1 MKARTKVQN
10 IPIMPVMPEIEKI
23 IINRTDD
30 RPVFKEEVLDRA
42 SLREAKFLIMVIC
55 LLFTVGVAYG
65 QDNSKNISISDDL
78 QENLSKTVTL
88 DADDAFLPSILTI
101 LADKSGFNIVTGPG
115 VNTKERI
122 SVHLKDTPIG
132 EAINLVVRAA
142 GLSYEIVG
150 NSFLVA
156 EESALE
162 SEIGV
167 SAHVIELQYSNAPE
181 VKDLLKDLTENVQI
195 DTAGNRILV
204 IASPKIA
211 AEVKGIVKSIDKPA
225 KQVLLEARLIEIA
238 TDDLDE
244 LGIDWEKLSDL
255 TTILAESPLNDD
267 GSSVAPGNTDFGGDL
282 PDIGQLPEKYSF
294 EKVEGFDNVF
304 NFSRQLYAFDVTL
317 DFLLKRN
324 KAKVLAH
331 AQLTTINNR
340 EASIL
345 IGETLRFAVS
355 SRENAIIVTDS
366 VGIKLHITPTINSD
380 GYITVKVNPE
390 VSSIIELVQ
399 GLYPHKK
406 IRTASTTVLV
416 KDGQQIFIGGL
427 LSIDDANV
435 NYSMPLL
442 SNIPIIGKLFTHSYI
457 STRKTDLLI
466 QITPRIVRD
475 DVSYTDASNF
485 TSQGHQILDDG
496 KITNLRSLDS
506 DIEELFERKSD
517 PEAMTKEQ
525 EKVVVPLEER
535 LKEQGYK

>member
-1 MKARTKVQN
+1 LN
-10 IPIMPVMPEIEKI
+10 
-23 IINRTDD
+23 
-30 RPVFKEEVLDRA
+30 RA
-42 SLREAKFLIMVIC
+42 SLRGAKVLVAVIC
-55 LLFTVGVAYG
+55 LLFAAGVAYS
-65 QDNSKNISISDDL
+65 QENLDDISISTD
-78 QENLSKTVTL
+78 QQRNLSRVVTL

-101 LADKSGFNIVTGPG
+101 LAEKSGFNIVTGPG

-122 SVHLKDTPIG
+122 SVHLKDTTIE

-156 EESALE
+156 EASALE

-167 SAHVIELQYSNAPE
+167 SAHVIELQYSNALE
-181 VKDLLKDLTENVQI
+181 VKDLLKDLTENVQV
-195 DTAGNRILV
+195 DTAGNRVLV
-204 IASPKIA
+204 IASPKVY
-211 AEVKGIVKSIDKPA
+211 AEVKGIVRSIDKPA
-225 KQVLLEARLIEIA
+225 AQVLLEARLIEIA

-244 LGIDWEKLSDL
+244 LGIDWEKLSNL
-255 TTILAESPLNDD
+255 TTILAESPLVKINPTTGETD
-267 GSSVAPGNTDFGGDL
+267 GSSRAPGNTDFGGDL
-282 PDIGQLPEKYSF
+282 PNIGELPEKYSF
-294 EKVEGFDNVF
+294 EKIEGFDNMF

-317 DFLLKRN
+317 DFLVKRN

-406 IRTASTTVLV
+406 VRSASTTVLV

-427 LSIDDANV
+427 LSIDDAQT
-435 NYSMPLL
+435 NYKMPLL
-442 SNIPIIGKLFTHSYI
+442 SNLPIIGGLFTHSYM
-457 STRKTDLLI
+457 STKKTDLLI
-466 QITPRIVRD
+466 QITPRIVRTD
-475 DVSYTDASNF
+475 ISYSDAANF
-485 TSQGHQILDDG
+485 TSLGHQILDDG
-496 KITNLRSLDS
+496 NITNLRILDT
-506 DIEELFERKSD
+506 DIEELEQRKSSPD
-517 PEAMTKEQ
+517 ELKIEQ
-525 EKVVVPLEER
+525 EKVVIPLEDR